1 MCVNLKNRLNIEE
14 KQTEMSKN
22 VDQYEAT
29 RALVQ
34 RLDGTIA
41 LSQISTAESIPS
53 KKKVKILDE
62 ETYTKV
68 LRSQ

>member
-1 MCVNLKNRLNIEE
+1 
-14 KQTEMSKN
+14 MSKN

-29 RALVQ
+29 RELVQ